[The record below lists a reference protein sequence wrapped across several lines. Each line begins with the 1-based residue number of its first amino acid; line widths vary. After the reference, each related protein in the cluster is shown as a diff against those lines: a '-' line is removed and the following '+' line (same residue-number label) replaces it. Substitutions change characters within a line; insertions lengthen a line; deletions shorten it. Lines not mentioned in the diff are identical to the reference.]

1 MQIAKLGD
9 IVKITSGGTPLRNR
23 MEYYQNGNV
32 PWIKT
37 GDLKVKELTE
47 VNDYIT
53 ELGLNNSSAKLFPI
67 NTVLVAMYGATIGA
81 CSIMKIEASTNQACA
96 ALLPA
101 DKVNH
106 EYLYYYLKSIKQ
118 KLINQGVGGGQPNIS
133 ATILKNTDIWL
144 PAYNTQLHIAN
155 ILSKAENLISQRK
168 ESIRL
173 LDEYLKSVFLEM
185 FGDPATNS
193 KKWEL
198 LTLKDVCSKIQDGTH
213 FSPPITNEGR
223 PYITAKHVRENKIDF
238 WANPWF
244 ISEESHRAIYKRCNP
259 VKGDVLYIKDGAT
272 TGYAAINQYDFE
284 FSMLSSLALLKVN
297 EKIINAEYLVSWLNN
312 PNAKASILTNMAGGA
327 IKRLT
332 LTKINALPILL
343 PPLELQTQFAQ
354 IVEKIEALKAQYQQ
368 SLQELENLYG
378 SLSQKAFKGE
388 LSLKDESL
396 LMAAEPEMEYHA
408 TVKTLKPT
416 SVDYYKRM
424 VLAAEIV
431 WQLQNEPTLGHLK
444 LQKLIYLCQRSA
456 EMQLPTNF
464 LKQAMG
470 PYDPQMMRSIDK
482 QLKLKEW
489 FQYNKSEFLKYVPLR
504 NAGQHQDDF
513 IKYFSE
519 EQSSIQYII
528 DTFKTKKSDV
538 IEITATLYACL
549 DEMYL
554 KNIIYSEPMLL
565 KMFYDYSERKK
576 NFPEHDVKQV
586 FKAMQLKGIVPKTF
600 KN

>member
-155 ILSKAENLISQRK
+155 ILSKAESLIVQRK

-185 FGDPATNS
+185 FGVPANNKRKFSQGTIREIVSEVKYGTSKSSSKSGQYPYLRMNNITTDGYMDFSDLKYIDIEESEKEKYVVKKGDLLFNRTNS
-193 KKWEL
+193 KEL
-198 LTLKDVCSKIQDGTH
+198 VGKTGV
-213 FSPPITNEGR
+213 FSESDEMVIAGYLIRVRTNE
-223 PYITAKHVRENKIDF
+223 K
-238 WANPWF
+238 ANPWYLWGYLNSLHGKKTLF
-244 ISEESHRAIYKRCNP
+244 GMCKAIVGMAN
-259 VKGDVLYIKDGAT
+259 
-272 TGYAAINQYDFE
+272 
-284 FSMLSSLALLKVN
+284 
-297 EKIINAEYLVSWLNN
+297 INAQELQN
-312 PNAKASILTNMAGGA
+312 
-327 IKRLT
+327 IKVL
-332 LTKINALPILL
+332 IPPIS
-343 PPLELQTQFAQ
+343 LQTQFAQ
-354 IVEKIEALKAQYQQ
+354 IVEKTEALKTQYQQ

-388 LSLKDESL
+388 LSIKDESL
-396 LMAAEPEMEYHA
+396 LMAAEPE
-408 TVKTLKPT
+408 T
-416 SVDYYKRM
+416 
-424 VLAAEIV
+424 
-431 WQLQNEPTLGHLK
+431 
-444 LQKLIYLCQRSA
+444 
-456 EMQLPTNF
+456 
-464 LKQAMG
+464 
-470 PYDPQMMRSIDK
+470 
-482 QLKLKEW
+482 
-489 FQYNKSEFLKYVPLR
+489 KY
-504 NAGQHQDDF
+504 GD
-513 IKYFSE
+513 I
-519 EQSSIQYII
+519 
-528 DTFKTKKSDV
+528 
-538 IEITATLYACL
+538 
-549 DEMYL
+549 
-554 KNIIYSEPMLL
+554 
-565 KMFYDYSERKK
+565 
-576 NFPEHDVKQV
+576 
-586 FKAMQLKGIVPKTF
+586 
-600 KN
+600 